1 MKDQIVMLLLGLLI
15 ALGGWTMTQTFSLST
30 TQAVIDDKVS
40 KLERATEKLREQMDD
55 MLKVD
60 EDIMEQHDRFI
71 RLLQDNNNNSN
82 NSNSSYNY

>member
-1 MKDQIVMLLLGLLI
+1 MLLLGLLI

-40 KLERATEKLREQMDD
+40 KLERATEKLREQMDE

-60 EDIMEQHDRFI
+60 EEIMEQHENLFDALR
-71 RLLQDNNNNSN
+71 NSQP
-82 NSNSSYNY
+82 SSTYNY

>member
-30 TQAVIDDKVS
+30 TQAVLDDKVD
-40 KLERATEKLREQMDD
+40 KLERQVEKLQDQMDE

-60 EDIMEQHDRFI
+60 EEIMEQHEDLFDQI
-71 RLLQDNNNNSN
+71 LNQ
-82 NSNSSYNY
+82 SSDGPT

>member
-30 TQAVIDDKVS
+30 TQAVIDDKVD
-40 KLERATEKLREQMDD
+40 KLERQVEKLQDQMDD

-60 EDIMEQHDRFI
+60 EEIMEQHEDLFNQI
-71 RLLQDNNNNSN
+71 LGNNNNSGTY
-82 NSNSSYNY
+82 SY

>member
-40 KLERATEKLREQMDD
+40 KLERATDKLREQMDE

-60 EDIMEQHDRFI
+60 EEIMEQHENLFDALR
-71 RLLQDNNNNSN
+71 NSQP
-82 NSNSSYNY
+82 SSTYNY

>member
-30 TQAVIDDKVS
+30 TQAVIDDKVD
-40 KLERATEKLREQMDD
+40 KLERQVEKLQDQMDD

-60 EDIMEQHDRFI
+60 EEIMEQHEDLFDQI
-71 RLLQDNNNNSN
+71 LGNNNNSGTY
-82 NSNSSYNY
+82 SY

>member
-30 TQAVIDDKVS
+30 TQAVIDDKVN
-40 KLERATEKLREQMDD
+40 KLEREVDKLREQVTE
-55 MLKVD
+55 MLNVD

-71 RLLQDNNNNSN
+71 RLLQDNNSNS
-82 NSNSSYNY
+82 SNSSYNY

>member
-30 TQAVIDDKVS
+30 TQAVLDDKVS
-40 KLERATEKLREQMDD
+40 KLEREVDKLREQMDD

-71 RLLQDNNNNSN
+71 RLLENNNSN

>member
-1 MKDQIVMLLLGLLI
+1 MLLLGLLI

-40 KLERATEKLREQMDD
+40 KLEREVDKLREQVTE
-55 MLKVD
+55 MLNVD

-71 RLLQDNNNNSN
+71 RLIQDNNNNSN
-82 NSNSSYNY
+82 SNSSYNY

>member
-40 KLERATEKLREQMDD
+40 KLEKTTEKLREQMDE

-60 EDIMEQHDRFI
+60 EEIMEQHENLFDALR
-71 RLLQDNNNNSN
+71 NS
-82 NSNSSYNY
+82 SQSSSSYNY

>member
-40 KLERATEKLREQMDD
+40 KLEREVEKLREQVTE
-55 MLKVD
+55 MLNVD